1 MHSTLTL
8 EFSGEIA
15 KITLNRPDKRN
26 AINTQM
32 ISELQTALDTIEKSH
47 SRVAIVTGAGSSF
60 CAGMDLEMLAAI
72 AKQSPAENQEDSRR
86 IAKMLRR
93 LWSFP
98 RPMIAAVNGPA
109 YAGGCG
115 IATLCDFTLAAPEA
129 KFGYTEV
136 KIGFLPAIVS
146 VFLTRQIGDKR
157 SRDLL
162 LTGRIIDAS
171 EAKEFGMV
179 SEVLPAERLMARAHE
194 LADQLIAA
202 SPSSLTRSKRL
213 LVSSGA
219 TGVDHDLERA
229 ILENARIRCTPDFQE
244 GLASFLEKRKPVWQG
259 EKQCPVNS
267 AGFAFCVLR
276 FAFCVLLFTE
286 RSG

>member
-1 MHSTLTL
+1 MYSTLIL

-15 KITLNRPDKRN
+15 KVTLNRPDKRN

-32 ISELQTALDTIEKSH
+32 IAELQSALDAIEKSH
-47 SRVAIVTGAGSSF
+47 SRVVIVTGAGKAF

-98 RPMIAAVNGPA
+98 RPMIAAVNGPP

-115 IATLCDFTLAAPEA
+115 IATLCDFTLASPEA

-157 SRDLL
+157 ARDLL
-162 LTGRIIDAS
+162 LTGRMITAA
-171 EAKEFGMV
+171 EAKEIGLV
-179 SEVLPAERLMARAHE
+179 NEIVEPNRLMDRAKE
-194 LADQLIAA
+194 LAAVLIEA
-202 SPSSLTRSKRL
+202 SPSSLTRAKRL
-213 LVSSGA
+213 LPPSPPP
-219 TGVDHDLERA
+219 TM
-229 ILENARIRCTPDFQE
+229 P
-244 GLASFLEKRKPVWQG
+244 
-259 EKQCPVNS
+259 
-267 AGFAFCVLR
+267 
-276 FAFCVLLFTE
+276 
-286 RSG
+286 

>member
-1 MHSTLTL
+1 MYSTLTL

-32 ISELQTALDTIEKSH
+32 IAELQTTLDTIEKSH
-47 SRVAIVTGAGSSF
+47 SRVVIVTGAGKAF
-60 CAGMDLEMLAAI
+60 CAGMDLDMLAAI
-72 AKQSPAENQEDSRR
+72 TKQSPAENQEDARR

-93 LWSFP
+93 IWSFP

-115 IATLCDFTLAAPEA
+115 IATLCDFTLAVREA
-129 KFGYTEV
+129 TFGYTEV

-162 LTGRIIDAS
+162 LTGRVIEAA

-179 SEVLPAERLMARAHE
+179 TEVVPDGHLEERTLE
-194 LADQLIAA
+194 LANDLIAA
-202 SPSSLTRSKRL
+202 SPSSLTRAKQL
-213 LVSSGA
+213 LTSA
-219 TGVDHDLERA
+219 AAAGVDHDLERA
-229 ILENARIRCTPDFQE
+229 ILENARIRCTPDFKE
-244 GLASFLEKRKPVWQG
+244 GVASFLEKRKPVWHHKP
-259 EKQCPVNS
+259 E
-267 AGFAFCVLR
+267 
-276 FAFCVLLFTE
+276 
-286 RSG
+286 